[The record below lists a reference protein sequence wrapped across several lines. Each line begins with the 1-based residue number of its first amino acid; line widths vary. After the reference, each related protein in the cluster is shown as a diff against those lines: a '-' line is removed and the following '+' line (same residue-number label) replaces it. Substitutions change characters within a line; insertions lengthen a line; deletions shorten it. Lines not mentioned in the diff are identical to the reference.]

1 MLDFPDSPNDGQVFI
16 DPSGCKWFY
25 ETATNSW
32 TAESAVVTV
41 SDLYIHKNIQNLPA
55 LP

>member
-1 MLDFPDSPNDGQVFI
+1 MLDFPNSPNDGQVFV
-16 DPSGCKWFY
+16 DSSGAKWFY
-25 ETATNSW
+25 EAATNSW

-41 SDLYIHKNIQNLPA
+41 SDIYIHKNIQNLPA